1 MYNMGATCFM
11 SVILQSFIHNPLLR
25 NFYLGDGHQSGNCT
39 QEECLNCGMDELFQD
54 FYAQDT
60 TTAYAASN
68 LLSVSWQAQQ
78 KAYSKL
84 LGDDENDA
92 HEYFQFLT
100 EELHQTSNKFW
111 SSSSGLSGAVGQ
123 TEVSFPCSCIVHQTF
138 YGSLQSSVTCQHC
151 GAITTSIQPF
161 LDLSL
166 GLANIVKKRAGRLG
180 KGGQKVIHPLTLQK
194 CLDTEYLQPEQC
206 DYSCHSCDSTENKG
220 RKQSAIKRL
229 PNVLCIQF
237 KVSKLFSRLEVPT
250 FTDVAPLSVSNIIRK
265 QKQVQNLGL
274 KCNFRC
280 RSTCCRIRIVL
291 ELKTPRGILS
301 SPDHVLTTC

>member
-1 MYNMGATCFM
+1 M

-25 NFYLGDGHQSGNCT
+25 NFYLGDGHRTGNCT

-54 FYAQDT
+54 FYAHDT
-60 TTAYAASN
+60 TVAYAASN
-68 LLSVSWQAQQ
+68 ILSTSWQAQQ

-100 EELHQTSNKFW
+100 EELHQTSKAAW
-111 SSSSGLSGAVGQ
+111 PSATDLRGITGQLEASS
-123 TEVSFPCSCIVHQTF
+123 PCTCIVHQTF
-138 YGSLQSSVTCQHC
+138 YGSLQSTVTCQHC

-180 KGGQKVIHPLTLQK
+180 KGGQKVMQSLTLQK

-206 DYSCHSCDSTENKG
+206 DYTCHSCDSTENKG

-237 KVSKLFSRLEVPT
+237 KVSWAFWKLDLLST
-250 FTDVAPLSVSNIIRK
+250 MCYTDLAPLSASNTIRRRK
-265 QKQVQNLGL
+265 QAQNLGQ
-274 KCNFRC
+274 RC
-280 RSTCCRIRIVL
+280 SSRYRSICCHTRIVRD
-291 ELKTPRGILS
+291 LKTPGGTLNLR
-301 SPDHVLTTC
+301 DHVLTTC

>member
-1 MYNMGATCFM
+1 MRKRKHDELFTEAIKEDPKYVSANTTAAPCRIIGLRGMYNMGATCFM

-25 NFYLGDGHQSGNCT
+25 NFYLGDGHRTGNCT

-60 TTAYAASN
+60 TVAYAASN
-68 LLSVSWQAQQ
+68 ILSMSWQAQQ

-100 EELHQTSNKFW
+100 EELHQTSKAAW
-111 SSSSGLSGAVGQ
+111 PSATGLRGITGQLEASG
-123 TEVSFPCSCIVHQTF
+123 PCTCIVHQTF
-138 YGSLQSSVTCQHC
+138 YGSLQSTVTCQHC

-180 KGGQKVIHPLTLQK
+180 KGGQKVIQSLTLQK

-206 DYSCHSCDSTENKG
+206 DYTCHSCDSTENKG

-237 KVSKLFSRLEVPT
+237 KVSWAFW
-250 FTDVAPLSVSNIIRK
+250 
-265 QKQVQNLGL
+265 
-274 KCNFRC
+274 
-280 RSTCCRIRIVL
+280 
-291 ELKTPRGILS
+291 
-301 SPDHVLTTC
+301 

>member
-25 NFYLGDGHQSGNCT
+25 NFYLGDGHRTGNCT

-60 TTAYAASN
+60 TAAYVAST
-68 LLSVSWQAQQ
+68 LLSMSWQAQQ
-78 KAYSKL
+78 KTYSKL

-100 EELHQTSNKFW
+100 EELHQTSKAPW
-111 SSSSGLSGAVGQ
+111 SGSADFGSATGQ
-123 TEVSFPCSCIVHQTF
+123 TEASGPCNCIVHQTF
-138 YGSLQSSVTCQHC
+138 YGSLQSTVTCQHC

-180 KGGQKVIHPLTLQK
+180 KGGQKVIQSLTLQK

-206 DYSCHSCDSTENKG
+206 DYTCHSCDSTENIG

-237 KVSKLFSRLEVPT
+237 KVRGSFWKLDLLPMMFYA
-250 FTDVAPLSVSNIIRK
+250 DVAS
-265 QKQVQNLGL
+265 
-274 KCNFRC
+274 
-280 RSTCCRIRIVL
+280 
-291 ELKTPRGILS
+291 
-301 SPDHVLTTC
+301 